1 MDTTAPL
8 TLENDVLL
16 ARFDAI
22 TGALIA
28 LQSKLSG
35 WDVLRRP
42 ELGLSFLIEL
52 PLPERHMNYIY
63 GTRQQLSECTVS
75 DDGTSLTFV
84 WKHLRSEHGGDHAM
98 TFTGTVMLGEEGL
111 TFDGQLDNH
120 AEYTAE
126 AVCYPCLG
134 DITPAQP
141 GEKLERL
148 SGDYCNLVRATLS
161 PEFQNNRGYWG
172 CDDLGNNGAFSHL
185 SLFSL
190 LAHPTQG
197 WYVGVRDTSMREMVD
212 FFYRFRPGRV
222 DSYAGILP
230 ATDTFAGHTV
240 ARELFVVHY
249 PYVHPGESA
258 RLAPIVF
265 HPYQGSWHRGVDRY
279 TTWRAD
285 WFVRPRTPH
294 WASEP
299 HAWLQFQM
307 NGAEDDLRYRYT
319 DLVEI
324 GRECAEQGVKA
335 IQLVGWNNGGQDRG
349 NPSHDTDPRLGTWEE
364 LRAAIAAVQAMG
376 VQMILFSKFTWG
388 DRSQP
393 WFRETGHR
401 FATKDPYGDAHVYG
415 GYQYQTFV
423 QSADINTRRFSP
435 MCQLSPEW
443 REVAADEFSKL
454 LDLGAA
460 GMLYDEC
467 QHHGPAK
474 YCFDPTHGHHVP
486 AYVFGGDIPLMDRF
500 LQISRERNPDF
511 LYAGEA
517 CYDLEYLRYHLSYF
531 RIGNGAQP
539 LARYVDPFA
548 PMMVAVTGFDDRN
561 QLNKCLQH
569 RYIISY
575 EPFNFHGRLRDF
587 PSTVA
592 YGKLIDVLRTR
603 YRAYLWDAE
612 YADIVGAAASMEGQ
626 AYSDFTVY
634 TQLNTGKRAIV
645 IANTKNDQAINVT
658 FAFDG
663 AARGT
668 HMLVTPEAPEMQP
681 TGDTVNIPAR
691 SLAVIMEV

>member
-1 MDTTAPL
+1 MNTPKQL

-16 ARFDAI
+16 ARFDAA

-28 LQSKLSG
+28 LRSKLTG

-52 PLPERHMNYIY
+52 PLPERHKNYIH
-63 GTRQQLSECTVS
+63 GTQQHLSERTVS

-84 WKHLRSEHGGDHAM
+84 WKNLRSEHGGEHDI
-98 TFTGTVMLGEEGL
+98 TFTGTVTLGQEGL
-111 TFDGQLDNH
+111 TFAGQIANRS
-120 AEYTAE
+120 EYTVA

-141 GEKLERL
+141 GEKLEQL
-148 SGDYCNLVRATLS
+148 LCGYTSVSRAPLYPTF
-161 PEFQNNRGYWG
+161 ENNRGYWG
-172 CDDLGNNGAFSHL
+172 FDFLGNNRNYSHEAL
-185 SLFSL
+185 MSM

-197 WYVGVRDTSMREMVD
+197 WYVGVHDISMRNMVNT
-212 FFYRFRPGRV
+212 FYRFRPGTV
-222 DSYAGILP
+222 DSYTGMLP
-230 ATDTFAGHTV
+230 DGDTFAGHTV
-240 ARELFVVHY
+240 ALELFIVHF
-249 PYVHPGESA
+249 PFVNAGESVC
-258 RLAPIVF
+258 LAPIVLQ
-265 HPYQGSWHRGVDRY
+265 PYQGGWHEGVDLYRQ
-279 TTWRAD
+279 WRAG
-285 WFVRPRTPH
+285 WFTRPHIPQ
-294 WASEP
+294 WALEP
-299 HAWLQFQM
+299 HAWQQFQM

-349 NPSHDTDPRLGTWEE
+349 NPSHDIDPRLGTWEE
-364 LRAAIAAVQAMG
+364 LRDAIATVQAMG
-376 VQMILFSKFTWG
+376 VQMILFSKFTWA

-401 FATKDPYGDAHVYG
+401 YAAKDPYGDVYVHG
-415 GYQYQTFV
+415 GYQYQTFE
-423 QSADINTRRFSP
+423 QMADINTRRFSP
-435 MCQLSPEW
+435 LCHQAPEW
-443 REVAADEFSKL
+443 REVAAGEFSKL

-467 QHHGPAK
+467 LHHGPAL

-486 AYVFGGDIPLMDRF
+486 AYNFGGDIPLMDRF
-500 LQISRERNPDF
+500 LQTSLSRDPDF
-511 LYAGEA
+511 LYSGEA
-517 CYDLEYLRYHLSYF
+517 PYDVQLLRYHLSYF
-531 RIGNGAQP
+531 RIRPWSSP

-592 YGKLIDVLRTR
+592 YGQLIDALRTR

-612 YADIVGAAASMEGQ
+612 YSDTVGAGVTVEGQ
-626 AYSDFTVY
+626 AYTDFTVY
-634 TQLNTGKRAIV
+634 TRLDTGKRAIA
-645 IANTKNDQAINVT
+645 IANTKNDQVINVN
-658 FAFDG
+658 FAFAGD
-663 AARGT
+663 ARGT
-668 HMLVTPEAPEMQP
+668 RMLVTPEAPEMQP
-681 TGDTVNIPAR
+681 TGDTVSIPAR
-691 SLAVIMEV
+691 SLAVVLER